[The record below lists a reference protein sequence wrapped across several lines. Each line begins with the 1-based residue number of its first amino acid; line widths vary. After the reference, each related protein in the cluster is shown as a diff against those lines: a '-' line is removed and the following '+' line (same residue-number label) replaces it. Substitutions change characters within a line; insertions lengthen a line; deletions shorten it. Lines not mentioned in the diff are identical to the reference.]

1 MKPVLAPLFTVVG
14 LLFVGLAIPLI
25 KRRIK
30 PNGLY
35 GLRIPATF
43 ADEWVWY
50 EANART
56 GRDMLSIGLIQ
67 IAAALLFLPLPDLA
81 YAATNG
87 LLTLGGAITMCIA
100 GIRRANRL
108 LEERRS
114 SESRPV
120 SAS

>member
-1 MKPVLAPLFTVVG
+1 MKPILAPLFTVVG
-14 LLFVGLAIPLI
+14 LVFIGLAIPLV

-56 GRDMLSIGLIQ
+56 GRDMLVIGFLQ
-67 IAAALLFLPLPDLA
+67 IAAALLLLPLPDLA
-81 YAATNG
+81 YAITNG
-87 LLTLGGAITMCIA
+87 VVTLGGTITMCILGIIRA
-100 GIRRANRL
+100 GRL
-108 LEERRS
+108 LQQRRNPS
-114 SESRPV
+114 PHD
-120 SAS
+120 A